1 MGSRGRERRPW
12 GERLVR
18 RFYYKYFARN
28 LLYSLQLRAREQSAD
43 YVERHMADAILFE
56 ERDDLLTYCLEQA
69 PAEGLVLEF
78 GVEKGG
84 SIRAL
89 AAATLRDQRTSGETR
104 PIHGFD
110 SFEGLPED
118 WAGTAEKRGKFSL
131 GGRMPAVPANVML
144 HKGWFDQVLP
154 GFLAANAGPVAFV
167 HVDCDI
173 YSSTRT
179 VLWGL
184 ADRLRP
190 GTVLLFDEYFNYP
203 NWRRHEFRAFQEFV
217 QEFTVG
223 YRYLGYSAKN
233 GHVGVLI
240 TALGG
245 KG

>member
-1 MGSRGRERRPW
+1 VSSRGKERRPW

-43 YVERHMADAILFE
+43 YVEQHMADAILFD
-56 ERDDLLTYCLEQA
+56 ERDDLLTYCLAQS
-69 PAEGLVLEF
+69 PAEGLLLEF

-89 AAATLRDQRTSGETR
+89 AAGTSRD
-104 PIHGFD
+104 IHGFD

-118 WAGTAEKRGKFSL
+118 WSGTAEKRGKFTLS
-131 GGRMPAVPANVML
+131 GRMPAVPANVRL

-154 GFLAANAGPVAFV
+154 GFLAANSGSVAFV

-184 ADRLRP
+184 ADRLRA

-217 QEFTVG
+217 REFGVQ

-233 GHVGVLI
+233 GHVAVMLTVI
-240 TALGG
+240 GG
-245 KG
+245 KSG

>member
-1 MGSRGRERRPW
+1 MGQGQTNERRPW

-43 YVERHMADAILFE
+43 YVEQHMADAMMFE
-56 ERDDLLTYCLEQA
+56 ERDALLTYCLDRA
-69 PAEGLVLEF
+69 PGDGLLLEF

-89 AAATLRDQRTSGETR
+89 AGATSR
-104 PIHGFD
+104 PVHGFD

-131 GGRMPAVPANVML
+131 GGRMPTVPANVFL

-154 GFLAANAGPVAFV
+154 GFLAANPGPVAFV

-184 ADRLRP
+184 RERLRA
-190 GTVLLFDEYFNYP
+190 GTVILFDEYFNYP

-217 QEFTVG
+217 QEFGVRYT
-223 YRYLGYSAKN
+223 YLGYSAKN
-233 GHVGVLI
+233 GHVAVVI
-240 TALGG
+240 DDIRKA
-245 KG
+245 